1 LSDCSPIRHCTVWK
15 AGNTWKRLLCP
26 PSTTNSLA
34 DVFIELDTAEV
45 YEMMQKALRMEG
57 LRLSPSSAANLLGA
71 VKVAGSIESGTVVTV
86 FPDNADKYG
95 DLMTQLGI

>member
-1 LSDCSPIRHCTVWK
+1 
-15 AGNTWKRLLCP
+15 
-26 PSTTNSLA
+26 
-34 DVFIELDTAEV
+34 
-45 YEMMQKALRMEG
+45 MMQKALRMEG